1 MIFKRKKENIII
13 IGNGETGKAIYRLY
27 GKRRYNVT
35 VIDIDSPL
43 MNVDNIDVMNICI
56 PYSENF
62 IHIVQEYIKQYKPKL
77 TIIHS
82 TVLPG
87 TTKQI
92 STRGIIYS
100 PVIGIHPE
108 LLKSIKTFKKF
119 IGADNKRSLS
129 LAKKHF
135 KNIKVKFKILKNT
148 KTVETAKILSTLYY
162 GMCIAFHD
170 DVDKLCKET
179 KIPFNDVMLKWNTE
193 YNRGYNLL
201 GKHNVIRPVLS
212 PPKGKIGGHCIIP
225 NAEIIKDYFKSDI
238 IKYILKLK

>member
-13 IGNGETGKAIYRLY
+13 IGNGETGKAIYGLY
-27 GKRRYNVT
+27 GKRQYNVSI
-35 VIDIDSPL
+35 IDIDSPL
-43 MNVDNIDVMNICI
+43 IDVNNIDVMNICI
-56 PYSENF
+56 PYSKNF

-92 STRGIIYS
+92 STLNIVYS
-100 PVIGIHPE
+100 PIIGIHPE
-108 LLKSIKTFKKF
+108 LFKSLNTFKKF

-129 LAKKHF
+129 LAKRHF
-135 KNIKVKFKILKNT
+135 KKIKIKFIILKNS

-170 DVDKLCKET
+170 DVDKLCNKNN
-179 KIPFNDVMLKWNTE
+179 IPFNDVMTKWNTE
-193 YNRGYNLL
+193 YNRGYKLL
-201 GKHNVIRPVLS
+201 GKPNVIRPVLT

-225 NAEIIKDYFKSDI
+225 NAETIKGYFKSDVLNI
-238 IKYILKLK
+238 ILKLK

>member
-13 IGNGETGKAIYRLY
+13 IGNGETGKSIYDLY
-27 GKRRYNVT
+27 NKRRYNVT
-35 VIDIDSPL
+35 IIDIDSPL
-43 MNVDNIDVMNICI
+43 MNVSVIDVMNICI

-62 IHIVQEYIKQYKPKL
+62 INIVQEYINQYNPKL

-92 STRGIIYS
+92 STHDIIYS
-100 PVIGIHPE
+100 PIIGVHPN
-108 LLKSIKTFKKF
+108 LYKSLKTFKKF
-119 IGADNKRSLS
+119 IGSDNKHSLS

-135 KNIKVKFKILKNT
+135 KKIKIKFEILENT

-170 DVDKLCKET
+170 DVNKLCNET
-179 KIPFNDVMLKWNTE
+179 KIPFNDVMIKWNIE
-193 YNRGYNLL
+193 YNRGYKLL

-212 PPKGKIGGHCIIP
+212 PPNGKIGGHCIIP
-225 NAEIIKDYFKSDI
+225 NAEIIKGYFKSDI
-238 IKYILKLK
+238 LKYILKLK